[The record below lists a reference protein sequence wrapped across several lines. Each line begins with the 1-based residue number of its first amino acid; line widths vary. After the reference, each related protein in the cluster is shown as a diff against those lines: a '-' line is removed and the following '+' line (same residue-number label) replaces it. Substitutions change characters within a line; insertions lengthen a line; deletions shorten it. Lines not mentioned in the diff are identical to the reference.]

1 MSSALAYN
9 LGLSMEQIRVGI
21 SKLQPINHRL
31 EIKKENGITII
42 DDSYNSNV
50 EGSVCALDV
59 LKLFKNNRKIV
70 ITPGLVELGQM
81 EKEENINFGKNI
93 ASVADI
99 VIVVNKTN
107 MEYIKEGLISEN
119 FPEKNILFVSS
130 LIEGRIKLKE
140 IAQKGDVILFENDL
154 PDNYR

>member
-1 MSSALAYN
+1 
-9 LGLSMEQIRVGI
+9 
-21 SKLQPINHRL
+21 
-31 EIKKENGITII
+31 
-42 DDSYNSNV
+42 
-50 EGSVCALDV
+50 
-59 LKLFKNNRKIV
+59 
-70 ITPGLVELGQM
+70 M

-119 FPEKNILFVSS
+119 FPEENILFVSS